1 MIRSVHAT
9 LGIFRPFDEAL
20 AALTAGLG
28 SVGQP
33 GPSGSRLVHLE
44 GMPSQDFLM
53 RAAGDGAT
61 RRSRKHSWRLLLSS
75 PAPAPSGTPVVD
87 AQLTLEAVT
96 KNACGLRLN
105 GRDTHDIG
113 TLGLGSMN
121 GYALSLLRQ
130 LDLAMHLRDAHY
142 GAATPHTPSL

>member
-1 MIRSVHAT
+1 M
-9 LGIFRPFDEAL
+9 LFEA
-20 AALTAGLG
+20 
-28 SVGQP
+28 
-33 GPSGSRLVHLE
+33 
-44 GMPSQDFLM
+44 
-53 RAAGDGAT
+53 GAPQ
-61 RRSRKHSWRLLLSS
+61 RRSDVNRIIGTHSLLLSS